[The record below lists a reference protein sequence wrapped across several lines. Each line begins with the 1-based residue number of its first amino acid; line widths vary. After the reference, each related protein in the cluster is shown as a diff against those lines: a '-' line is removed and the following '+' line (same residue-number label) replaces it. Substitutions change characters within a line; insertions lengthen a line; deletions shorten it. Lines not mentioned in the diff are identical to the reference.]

1 MTFGSNKSIYLLI
14 IFSIVMV
21 IFSYKSQPKYNL
33 GLLDLLKKNDHKFIA
48 HAGGGIDNF
57 KYTNSIEA
65 INQSINNGFKLIEI
79 DLHETTD
86 NIFVGIH
93 DWENFNEITTQKK
106 SSKKFS
112 LAEINKL
119 KIYNKYTPITVKKIN
134 EIFLKNEHLFLV
146 TDKTQNFKKIQKD
159 FTFGKERILVEIFGK
174 SNFKK
179 AIKQKVMNPIYNYNN
194 GDYKFVVNNN
204 IKIIS
209 ASIINI
215 LNKPKEFKKL
225 LKNDIFIFA
234 YSSNEEKVI
243 KNNIGIL
250 FTHVYTD
257 FWDIQKMK
265 CYSSRIFCKTY

>member
-1 MTFGSNKSIYLLI
+1 
-14 IFSIVMV
+14 
-21 IFSYKSQPKYNL
+21 
-33 GLLDLLKKNDHKFIA
+33 
-48 HAGGGIDNF
+48 
-57 KYTNSIEA
+57 
-65 INQSINNGFKLIEI
+65 
-79 DLHETTD
+79 
-86 NIFVGIH
+86 
-93 DWENFNEITTQKK
+93 
-106 SSKKFS
+106 
-112 LAEINKL
+112 
-119 KIYNKYTPITVKKIN
+119 
-134 EIFLKNEHLFLV
+134 
-146 TDKTQNFKKIQKD
+146 
-159 FTFGKERILVEIFGK
+159 VEIFGK

-265 CYSSRIFCKTY
+265 CYSSRVFCK

>member
-1 MTFGSNKSIYLLI
+1 MNFGSNKSIYILI
-14 IFSIVMV
+14 IFSIVLV
-21 IFSYKSQPKYNL
+21 IFSYKPQPRYNL
-33 GLLDLLKKNDHKFIA
+33 KLLDLLKITDHKFIA
-48 HAGGGIDNF
+48 HAGGGIDNL
-57 KYTNSIEA
+57 KYTNSVEA
-65 INQSINNGFKLIEI
+65 INRSINNGFKLIEI
-79 DLHETTD
+79 DLHETAD
-86 NIFVGIH
+86 NIFAGIH

-106 SSKKFS
+106 TNKKFS
-112 LAEINKL
+112 IAEINKL
-119 KIYNKYTPITVKKIN
+119 KIYDKYTPIITAKIN
-134 EIFLKNEHLFLV
+134 EIFLKNENLFLV
-146 TDKTQNFKKIQKD
+146 TDKTQNFTKIQTD
-159 FTFGKERILVEIFGK
+159 FVFGKERILVEIFGK

-194 GDYKFVVNNN
+194 DDYKFVINNN

-215 LNKPKEFKKL
+215 LNNPKEFKKM

-265 CYSSRIFCKTY
+265 CYTSKIFCKTY